1 MDIAET
7 LERLETK
14 MDTLL
19 AAVAKDDNEL
29 LDSESIAKEL
39 GISIHTL
46 YNPKYKFELRQF
58 GMSTTGP
65 LKMLRKDIEKYKKF
79 KVK

>member
-1 MDIAET
+1 MDIAKT
-7 LERLETK
+7 LERLEGK
-14 MDTLL
+14 MDSILTAL
-19 AAVAKDDNEL
+19 AKDDNEL
-29 LDSESIAKEL
+29 LGSEDIAKEL
-39 GISIHTL
+39 GISINTL

-58 GMSTTGP
+58 GMSTSGP

>member
-1 MDIAET
+1 MEVA
-7 LERLETK
+7 ERLDRMEEK
-14 MDTLL
+14 MDAIL
-19 AAVAKDDNEL
+19 VALSKDDNEL

-46 YNPKYKFELRQF
+46 YNPKYKFELRKF
-58 GMSTTGP
+58 GMSTSGP
-65 LKMLRKDIEKYKKF
+65 LKMLRKDIEKYKKY

>member
-14 MDTLL
+14 MDEIIVSLR
-19 AAVAKDDNEL
+19 KDDNEL
-29 LDSESIAKEL
+29 LDSQSIADEL

-58 GMSTTGP
+58 GMSTSGP
-65 LKMLRKDIEKYKKF
+65 LKMLRKDIEKYKAF